1 LFEVIVG
8 SHASKGEAE
17 MSVDN
22 LGQRPVTDFGQHT
35 LASVQEMRERARR
48 HLESGAVTDEYKADR
63 SQVVRILNEAL
74 ATELI
79 CMLRYK
85 SHYYRASGINSEA
98 VKPEFLQH
106 AAEAQQHADMI
117 AARIVQ
123 LNGAPDFSPEG
134 LISRSRTEYKQP
146 ATLTEMIRDD
156 LVSERIAIEFYTEI
170 IHWLG
175 DGDLTT
181 RKVMQEILAVEAQ
194 HAEDM
199 KGLLGRLVDRKNR
212 PQRGSSQ

>member
-1 LFEVIVG
+1 
-8 SHASKGEAE
+8 

-22 LGQRPVTDFGQHT
+22 PGQQSVTDFGRHT
-35 LASVQEMRERARR
+35 LASVEEMRARARR

-63 SQVVRILNEAL
+63 SQVVQILNQAL

-85 SHYYRASGINSEA
+85 SHYYRARGINSEA

-106 AAEAQQHADMI
+106 ATEAQQHADMI

-123 LNGAPDFSPEG
+123 LNGAPDFSPAG
-134 LISRSRTEYKQP
+134 LRSRSRTEYTQP
-146 ATLTEMIRDD
+146 ATLTEMIRED
-156 LVSERIAIEFYTEI
+156 LVSERIAIEFYTEVI
-170 IHWLG
+170 YWLG

-181 RKVMQEILAVEAQ
+181 RKVMQDILAVEAQ

-199 KGLLGRLVDRKNR
+199 KGLLGRLIETESR
-212 PQRGSSQ
+212 PRLASKR

>member
-1 LFEVIVG
+1 
-8 SHASKGEAE
+8 
-17 MSVDN
+17 MSVN
-22 LGQRPVTDFGQHT
+22 KLGQQPVTDFGKHT

-48 HLESGAVTDEYKADR
+48 HLESGAVTDEYGADR
-63 SQVVRILNEAL
+63 SEVVRILNEAL

-85 SHYYRASGINSEA
+85 SHYFYARGINSEA

-106 AAEAQQHADMI
+106 AVEAQQHANLI
-117 AARIVQ
+117 ATRIVQ
-123 LNGAPDFSPEG
+123 LNGAPDFSPER

-146 ATLTEMIRDD
+146 TTLTEMIRED
-156 LVSERIAIEFYTEI
+156 LISERIAIEFYTEI

-199 KGLLGRLVDRKNR
+199 KGLLGRLVETENR
-212 PQRGSSQ
+212 PRRAGNG